1 MTTTVALVSDLHA
14 NSTVALCPP
23 VVNRDDGG
31 TYRASAAQRWI
42 WRQWL
47 PYWEEV
53 AKRREKAGGPLVVI
67 LNGELADDNYH
78 GKFQLV
84 DVNPKTQMATA
95 IRALEP
101 MLAILRPEDHI
112 YITRGTEAHSGRS
125 AWMDDAIGADLGAV
139 SPSEGVHSYW
149 HLRLNVEGV
158 RFDVAHHP
166 PLGPGRMPWTRQLY
180 ATRMASMAYFDA
192 LQAGEKPPDLYVR
205 GHYHVPSDSYDSY
218 PVRALALPSWQLT
231 TAFGHRIGGGRP
243 YPIGG
248 AIVTCDRGKYE
259 VVKRYATW
267 AAGGY
272 ESVPTGR
279 DEA

>member
-1 MTTTVALVSDLHA
+1 MRVATTVALVSDLHC

-42 WRQWL
+42 WRQWES
-47 PYWEEV
+47 YWGMV
-53 AKRREKAGGPLVVI
+53 AEMREKAGGGLVVI

-95 IRALEP
+95 IGALEP
-101 MLAILRPEDHI
+101 MTAILRPEDRI
-112 YITRGTEAHSGRS
+112 YVTRGTEAHSGRS

-139 SPSEGVHSYW
+139 SPSEGVHSFW
-149 HLRLNVEGV
+149 HLRLSVEGV

-166 PLGPGRMPWTRQLY
+166 PVGPGRVLWTRQLF
-180 ATRMASMAYFDA
+180 ATRMAAVAYFEA
-192 LQAGEKPPDLYVR
+192 LQAGERPPDLFVR
-205 GHYHVPSDSYDSY
+205 GHFHAPGDSYDAH

-231 TAFGHRIGGGRP
+231 TAFGYRIGGGRP
-243 YPIGG
+243 YPVGG
-248 AIVTCDRGKYE
+248 AVVTCDRGQYE
-259 VVKRYATW
+259 VVKRFTKW
-267 AAGGY
+267 PMGGY
-272 ESVPTGR
+272 EVLDAG
-279 DEA
+279 